1 MLRMLPLFLVL
12 LLSCTAT
19 TAHESH
25 LTFVADHSAERVALK
40 QAHDLV
46 QFARV
51 ELNLKLDWSDASIAR
66 IEEVASDLHGDYR
79 RDKTAFAELDPLLQR
94 LGSYVGEVFRRNHG
108 GVWGF
113 VHVNGKRIL
122 AVKAK
127 DNSAVLWPIERVR
140 QRIRGG
146 ATNNVWTYYQ
156 AHAALALR

>member
-1 MLRMLPLFLVL
+1 ML
-12 LLSCTAT
+12 LLPFTAA

-25 LTFVADHSAERVALK
+25 LTFVADRAAERMAEK
-40 QAHDLV
+40 QARDLV

-66 IEEVASDLHGDYR
+66 IEDVAADLHADYR
-79 RDKTAFAELDPLLQR
+79 RDKTAFTELDPLLQR

-113 VHVNGKRIL
+113 VHANGKRIL
-122 AVKAK
+122 AMKAT
-127 DNSAVLWPIERVR
+127 DSGTVLWPVERVR

-156 AHAALALR
+156 TRVAIALR